1 MMKMGVGKDLLH
13 LFHIPVFD
21 ESLRM
26 AEGLFRR
33 RETAS
38 EGREREGTQ
47 SQREE
52 GTTKKSYVTE
62 REEKCQQIHHNS

>member
-1 MMKMGVGKDLLH
+1 MKMGVGKDLLH
-13 LFHIPVFD
+13 LFHILEFD

-38 EGREREGTQ
+38 EGRERGDPVTKGGGDNKERLCHREGGKMSADT
-47 SQREE
+47 S
-52 GTTKKSYVTE
+52 
-62 REEKCQQIHHNS
+62 